1 MALWG
6 NVDDAANS
14 TIFAASQV
22 NKTANTTNR
31 ALLFSNTTADAF
43 ITNATIGQFG
53 FDTTEQ
59 QVSSGG
65 PSHSGWVLRTEGSG
79 GRAGRVFYET
89 LVAMGSM
96 SDDAEDVVGKDYKII
111 ILSNPQPEGM
121 SANATNNDTKS
132 FTANAY
138 TIPAGGVV
146 SYSWQYSIDN
156 GDTWTNANGQTGFNN
171 ALTSTLSVSAN
182 AFVDGDSIT
191 LRAVLSNAAAAS
203 VTTATAL
210 LEITG

>member
-96 SDDAEDVVGKDYKII
+96 SGDAEDVVGKDYRIVI
-111 ILSNPQPEGM
+111 TTNPDGAT
-121 SANATNNDTKS
+121 ANATDNDIMTFS
-132 FTANAY
+132 ANGY
-138 TIPAGGVV
+138 TIPSGGTI
-146 SYSWQYSIDN
+146 SYSWQYSIDD

-171 ALTSTLSVSAN
+171 ALTSTLSVTAN
-182 AFVDGDSIT
+182 AFSGGDFVSV
-191 LRAVLSNAAAAS
+191 RAVLSNTAATSATT
-203 VTTATAL
+203 TTAV
-210 LEITG
+210 LEVID